1 MVLKLEGETPEGGLL
16 PYFLLKAV
24 TSHRHLHSN
33 AFVILPCDQVEY
45 KVPCVDWPGCRL
57 YKSNFASLFLSL
69 VSQGLG
75 QPGDFSLVARFF
87 LIQVSVGWTTLSGC
101 MKKLKHL
108 RVRVPVGLWFR
119 LVEPFPFKRV
129 LLISVYF
136 FQLKY
141 TGMHCIANLS
151 SLLTCK

>member
-1 MVLKLEGETPEGGLL
+1 MVLKLEGETPKGGLL

-24 TSHRHLHSN
+24 TSHRHLHPN

-45 KVPCVDWPGCRL
+45 KVPWGCWPGPQR
-57 YKSNFASLFLSL
+57 ASLSLSL

-87 LIQVSVGWTTLSGC
+87 LIQVSVGWTSLSGC

-129 LLISVYF
+129 LLISVYL

-141 TGMHCIANLS
+141 TGMHCVANLS
-151 SLLTCK
+151 SPLTCK